1 MNQAGLMMIMII
13 LLTGLDTNLLDWT
26 ISLSN
31 RFHQDNKQKNYLA
44 ISCILFCDMIKHLD
58 QDEENKYE
66 FYKEESLVDDN
77 DDGYELKIVEDK
89 VVDGIGE
96 LMKE

>member
-1 MNQAGLMMIMII
+1 
-13 LLTGLDTNLLDWT
+13 
-26 ISLSN
+26 
-31 RFHQDNKQKNYLA
+31 
-44 ISCILFCDMIKHLD
+44 MIKHLD
-58 QDEENKYE
+58 QDEENEYE

-96 LMKE
+96 LMKEWILDSMILILMKNLMMKKVMTSQLIS